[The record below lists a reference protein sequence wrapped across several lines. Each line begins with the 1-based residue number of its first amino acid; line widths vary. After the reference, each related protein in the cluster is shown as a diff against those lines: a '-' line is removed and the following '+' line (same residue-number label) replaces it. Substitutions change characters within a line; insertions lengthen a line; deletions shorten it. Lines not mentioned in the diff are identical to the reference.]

1 MGVFFFEGK
10 VVIDFYPVKWYTVFR
25 NDNLKGGRPMKNI
38 VMGIIAHVDAGKTT
52 LSEAMLYSSGA
63 IKQLGRVDKRDAH
76 LDTHSLERERGIT
89 IFSKQTVFDLQDT
102 HVSLIDTPGHVD
114 FSCETERSLSVQDYC
129 VLVISATDGIKPHT
143 KTLWQLLAA
152 RKIPTFIF
160 VNKTDIS
167 DRTRDELF
175 DEIHT
180 VLSDKCVNFSAVD
193 TYDFYDDVAGKDEA
207 LIEEFLSTDMLT
219 DDSIADAIRKRLV
232 FPCFFGSALK
242 MKGVEELLSG
252 IDRFTRETP
261 YPVSLFGAKVY
272 KIMRDSAGRRMTLAK
287 ITGGTLMPKSMI
299 EYRTKSAE
307 TVTEKVEEIRL
318 LTHDRSKPLKEA
330 ERGTLCAII
339 GPTATAAG
347 TGIGIEADDS
357 AMLSPVLD
365 YRMILPREV
374 SPYDAYLR
382 LTALAEE
389 DPSLGIS
396 WQTGSKEIRV
406 SLMGEIQLEVLKRII
421 SERFGMAVEFDEGS
435 ILYRETV
442 LNEVIGSGH
451 FEPLRHYAEA
461 HLRIEPLPEGSGI
474 MTASECQTD
483 LLSSNW
489 QRLILTHVDERVHRG
504 VLIGAPLTDVKI
516 TLIAGKA
523 HLKHTEGGDF
533 RQATYRAIRQGLM
546 KAESVILEPTF
557 DFRIEVPTDYLGR
570 VMTDVT
576 NMHGT
581 SLAPEIYGDEAV
593 LEGNCPVATMRSY
606 ASELRAFTRGAGKI
620 TMNVGAYAPAHNQD
634 EIIERY
640 AYDPLLD
647 ERNPASSVFCKAGAG
662 YAVPWNEADALMHLR
677 MDTDTDEETSDA
689 SNVPV
694 RARAIKYSGT
704 VEEDKELMRIFEA
717 TYGKIKPRRVAERR
731 ENKAPTTAPKQRG
744 TPRRKLEDHII
755 IDGYNLIFAWEELKR
770 AADSDFSLARDML
783 TRIMCDYTAFRK
795 CHATVVFDA
804 YKRRGGEGSEE
815 LCGNVKIVYTKES
828 QTADSYIEKLSK
840 ELVADYTVRV
850 VTSDLEEQNVILGN
864 GALRVSPKEFRL
876 EIENTA
882 SEINEVIEKF
892 KYKSK

>member
-1 MGVFFFEGK
+1 
-10 VVIDFYPVKWYTVFR
+10 
-25 NDNLKGGRPMKNI
+25 MKNI

-52 LSEAMLYSSGA
+52 LSEAILYASGM
-63 IKQLGRVDKRDAH
+63 IKELGRVDKRDAH
-76 LDTHSLERERGIT
+76 LDTYSLERERGIT
-89 IFSKQTVFDLQDT
+89 IFSKQTVFDFGDT

-143 KTLWQLLAA
+143 KTLWQLLSA

-160 VNKTDIS
+160 INKTDIS

-175 DEIHT
+175 DEVRT
-180 VLSDKCVNFSAVD
+180 VLSDRCVNFSSVGS
-193 TYDFYDDVAGKDEA
+193 YDFYDEVAGNDA
-207 LIEEFLSTDMLT
+207 SLIEEFLENECLT
-219 DDSIADAIRKRLV
+219 DESITEAIRKRLV

-242 MKGVEELLSG
+242 MKGVEELLVG

-261 YPVSLFGAKVY
+261 YPVSLFGAKAY
-272 KIMRDSAGRRMTLAK
+272 KIMRDPSGRRMTLAK
-287 ITGGTLMPKSMI
+287 ITGGTLYPKSMI
-299 EYRTKSAE
+299 EYRTKTGE
-307 TVTEKVEEIRL
+307 IVTEKVEEIRL
-318 LTHDRSKPLKEA
+318 LTHDKSRPLKEA
-330 ERGTLCAII
+330 ERGTLCALI
-339 GPTATAAG
+339 GPTATSAG

-365 YRMILPREV
+365 YRMILPRDV

-396 WQTGSKEIRV
+396 WETGAKEIRV

-451 FEPLRHYAEA
+451 FEPLRHYAEV
-461 HLRIEPLPEGSGI
+461 HLRIEPLPEGSGT
-474 MTASECQTD
+474 MSASDCQTD
-483 LLSSNW
+483 VLSSNW

-533 RQATYRAIRQGLM
+533 RQATYRAVRQGLM
-546 KAESVILEPTF
+546 KAKSVILEPTF
-557 DFRIEVPTDYLGR
+557 NFRIEVPTEYLGR
-570 VMTDVT
+570 VMMDVT

-581 SLAPEIYGDEAV
+581 ALSPEIYESYAV
-593 LEGNCPVATMRSY
+593 LDGSCPVATMRSY
-606 ASELRAFTRGAGKI
+606 ASDLRAFTRGEGKI
-620 TMNVGAYAPAHNQD
+620 TMNVGAYAPAHNQED
-634 EIIERY
+634 IIAKY
-640 AYDPLLD
+640 NYDPTLD

-662 YAVPWNEADALMHLR
+662 YAVPWNEADALMHIK
-677 MDTDTDEETSDA
+677 TDVSDEEETDSSSDI
-689 SNVPV
+689 PV
-694 RARAIKYSGT
+694 RARAIKYTGT

-717 TYGKIKPRRVAERR
+717 TYGKIKPRRVAERK
-731 ENKAPTTAPKQRG
+731 ENKAPEAKT
-744 TPRRKLEDHII
+744 RRKTSPHKNLSEHVI
-755 IDGYNLIFAWEELKR
+755 IDGYNLVFAWDELKC
-770 AADSDFSLARDML
+770 AGDGDFALARDIL
-783 TRIMCDYTAFRK
+783 TRLMCSYTAFRK
-795 CHATVVFDA
+795 CHATIVFDA

-815 LCGNVKIVYTKES
+815 QCGNVKVVYTKEA
-828 QTADSYIEKLSK
+828 QTADSYIERLAK
-840 ELVADYTVRV
+840 ELVDDYTVRV
-850 VTSDLEEQNVILGN
+850 VSSDREEQNIILGH
-864 GALRVSPKEFRL
+864 GALRVSPREFRE
-876 EIENTA
+876 EIENTT

-892 KYKSK
+892 KLKSK

>member
-1 MGVFFFEGK
+1 
-10 VVIDFYPVKWYTVFR
+10 
-25 NDNLKGGRPMKNI
+25 MKNI

-52 LSEAMLYSSGA
+52 LSEAMLYESGA

-76 LDTHSLERERGIT
+76 LDTYSLERERGIT
-89 IFSKQTVFDLQDT
+89 IFSKQTVFDFGDT

-160 VNKTDIS
+160 INKTDIS

-175 DEIHT
+175 AEVHT
-180 VLSDKCVNFSAVD
+180 VLSDKCVNFSHVGS
-193 TYDFYDDVAGKDEA
+193 YDFYDEVASKDEA
-207 LIEEFLSTDMLT
+207 LIEEFFATDTLSDE
-219 DDSIADAIRKRLV
+219 SIASAIRKRQV

-242 MKGVEELLSG
+242 MKGVEELLFG

-261 YPVSLFGAKVY
+261 YPASLFGAKVY
-272 KIMRDSAGRRMTLAK
+272 KIMRDASGRRLTLAK
-287 ITGGTLMPKSMI
+287 ITGGTLAPKSMI
-299 EYRTKSAE
+299 EYRTKSGE
-307 TVTEKVEEIRL
+307 MITEKVEEIRL
-318 LTHDRSKPLKEA
+318 LTHDKSRPLKEA
-330 ERGTLCAII
+330 ERGTLCALI
-339 GPTATAAG
+339 GLSATAAG

-357 AMLSPVLD
+357 SMLSPVLD
-365 YRMILPREV
+365 YRMILPKDV

-396 WQTGSKEIRV
+396 WQTGAKEIRV
-406 SLMGEIQLEVLKRII
+406 SLMGEIQLEVLKRVIL
-421 SERFGMAVEFDEGS
+421 ERFGMDVEFDEGS

-442 LNEVIGSGH
+442 LDEVIGSGH
-451 FEPLRHYAEA
+451 FEPLRHYAEV
-461 HLRIEPLPEGSGI
+461 HLRIEPLPEGSGN
-474 MTASECQTD
+474 MSASDCQTD

-516 TLIAGKA
+516 TLIAGRA

-533 RQATYRAIRQGLM
+533 RQATYRAVRQGLM
-546 KAESVILEPTF
+546 KAKSVILEPTF
-557 DFRIEVPTDYLGR
+557 NFRIEAPTEYLGR
-570 VMTDVT
+570 IMTDIT

-581 SLAPEIYGDEAV
+581 SGAPEIYEDQAV
-593 LEGNCPVATMRSY
+593 LEGSCPVATMRSY
-606 ASELRAFTRGAGKI
+606 ASELRAFTRGSGKI

-634 EIIERY
+634 EIIAKY
-640 AYDPLLD
+640 NYDPLLD
-647 ERNPASSVFCKAGAG
+647 ERNPASSVFCKAGSG
-662 YAVPWNEADALMHLR
+662 YAVPWDEADALMHIR
-677 MDTDTDEETSDA
+677 TDSQDSEETDDVSD
-689 SNVPV
+689 VPV
-694 RARAIKYSGT
+694 RARAVKYGGT
-704 VEEDKELMRIFEA
+704 AEEDKELMRIFEA
-717 TYGKIKPRRVAERR
+717 TYGKIKPRRVAERT
-731 ENKAPTTAPKQRG
+731 ENKAPETKAKKRQ
-744 TPRRKLEDHII
+744 TPPRNLSEHVI

-770 AADSDFSLARDML
+770 ASESDFSLARDML

-795 CHATVVFDA
+795 AHATIVFDA

-815 LCGNVKIVYTKES
+815 VCGNVRIVYTKEAE
-828 QTADSYIEKLSK
+828 TADSHIEKLSK
-840 ELVADYTVRV
+840 ELVSDYTVRV

-864 GALRVSPKEFRL
+864 GALRVSPREFRL

-882 SEINEVIEKF
+882 SEINDVIEKF

>member
-1 MGVFFFEGK
+1 
-10 VVIDFYPVKWYTVFR
+10 
-25 NDNLKGGRPMKNI
+25 MKNI

-52 LSEAMLYSSGA
+52 LSEAILYESGA

-76 LDTHSLERERGIT
+76 LDTYSLERERGIT
-89 IFSKQTVFDLQDT
+89 IFSKQTVFDFGET

-160 VNKTDIS
+160 INKIDIS

-175 DEIHT
+175 DEVRT
-180 VLSDKCVNFSAVD
+180 VLSDKCVNFSNVGS
-193 TYDFYDDVAGKDEA
+193 YDFYDEVAGKDEE
-207 LIEEFLSTDMLT
+207 LIEEFLATETLT
-219 DDSIADAIRKRLV
+219 DESIIDAIRKRLV

-242 MKGVEELLSG
+242 MKGITELLMG

-272 KIMRDSAGRRMTLAK
+272 KIMRDATGKRLTLAK
-287 ITGGTLMPKSMI
+287 ITGGTLTPKSMI
-299 EYRTKSAE
+299 EYRTKSGE
-307 TVTEKVEEIRL
+307 LVEEKVEEIRL
-318 LTHDRSKPLKEA
+318 LTHDKSKPLKEA
-330 ERGTLCAII
+330 ERGTLCALI
-339 GPTATAAG
+339 GPTSTAAG

-357 AMLSPVLD
+357 SMLSPVLD
-365 YRMILPREV
+365 YRMILPRDV

-389 DPSLGIS
+389 DPSLGIT
-396 WQTGSKEIRV
+396 WETGSKEIRV

-421 SERFGMAVEFDEGS
+421 SERFGMSVEFDEGK

-451 FEPLRHYAEA
+451 FEPLRHYAEV
-461 HLRIEPLPEGSGI
+461 HLRIEPLPEGSGT
-474 MTASECQTD
+474 MSASDCQTD

-489 QRLILTHVDERVHRG
+489 QRLILTHIDERVHRG

-516 TLIAGKA
+516 TLIAGRA

-533 RQATYRAIRQGLM
+533 RQATYRAVRQGLM
-546 KAESVILEPTF
+546 KAQSVILEPTF
-557 DFRIEVPTDYLGR
+557 NFHIEVPTEYLGR

-581 SLAPEIYGDEAV
+581 SAAPEIFENQATLDGV
-593 LEGNCPVATMRSY
+593 CPVATMRSY
-606 ASELRAFTRGAGKI
+606 ASELRAFTRGEGKI

-634 EIIERY
+634 EIIAKY
-640 AYDPLLD
+640 AYNPLLD
-647 ERNPASSVFCKAGAG
+647 ERNPCSSVFCKAGAG
-662 YAVPWNEADALMHLR
+662 YAVPWDEADMLMHIK
-677 MDTDTDEETSDA
+677 TDVSDAEESDETSDI
-689 SNVPV
+689 PV
-694 RARAIKYSGT
+694 RARAIKYNGT
-704 VEEDKELMRIFEA
+704 AEEDKELMRIFEA
-717 TYGKIKPRRVAERR
+717 TYGKIKPRRVAERK
-731 ENKAPTTAPKQRG
+731 ENKAPESK
-744 TPRRKLEDHII
+744 PRRKASTHKNLEEHLIL
-755 IDGYNLIFAWEELKR
+755 DGYNLIFAWEELEG
-770 AADSDFSLARDML
+770 AGETDFALARDML
-783 TRIMCDYTAFRK
+783 TRIMCSYTAFRK
-795 CHATVVFDA
+795 CHATIVFDA

-815 LCGNVKIVYTKES
+815 LCGNVKIVYTKEG

-840 ELVADYTVRV
+840 ELVESYTVRV
-850 VTSDLEEQNVILGN
+850 VTSDLEEQNIILGN
-864 GALRVSPKEFRL
+864 GALRVSPKEFRR
-876 EIENTA
+876 EVENTT
-882 SEINEVIEKF
+882 SEINEVIDKF
-892 KYKSK
+892 RYKK

>member
-1 MGVFFFEGK
+1 MTSERRG
-10 VVIDFYPVKWYTVFR
+10 
-25 NDNLKGGRPMKNI
+25 PMKNI

-52 LSEAMLYSSGA
+52 LSEAILYTSGA

-76 LDTHSLERERGIT
+76 LDTYSLERERGIT
-89 IFSKQTVFDLQDT
+89 IFSKQTVFDFKDT

-160 VNKTDIS
+160 INKTDIS
-167 DRTRDELF
+167 SRTRDELF
-175 DEIHT
+175 SEVKT
-180 VLSDKCVNFSAVD
+180 VLSDKCVNFSSVGS
-193 TYDFYDDVAGKDEA
+193 YDFYDDVAGKDEE
-207 LIEEFLSTDMLT
+207 LIEQFLATDTLT
-219 DDSIADAIRKRLV
+219 DDTIADAIRKRLV

-242 MKGVEELLSG
+242 LKGVEDLLAG

-261 YPVSLFGAKVY
+261 YPVSLFGAKAY
-272 KIMRDSAGRRMTLAK
+272 KIMRDSTGRRMTLAK
-287 ITGGTLMPKSMI
+287 ITGGTLYPKSMI
-299 EYRTKSAE
+299 EYRNRSGE
-307 TVTEKVEEIRL
+307 IITEKVEEIRL
-318 LTHDRSKPLKEA
+318 LTHDKSKPLKEA

-339 GPTATAAG
+339 GPTETAAG
-347 TGIGIEADDS
+347 TGIGIEANDS
-357 AMLSPVLD
+357 AMLCPVLD
-365 YRMILPREV
+365 YRMILPKDI

-382 LTALAEE
+382 LSVLAEE

-396 WQTGSKEIRV
+396 WQTGAKEIRV

-421 SERFGMAVEFDEGS
+421 SERFGMTVEFDEGS

-461 HLRIEPLPEGSGI
+461 HLRIEPLPEGSGT
-474 MTASECQTD
+474 MSASDCHTD
-483 LLSSNW
+483 ILSSNW
-489 QRLILTHVDERVHRG
+489 QRLILTHIDERVHRG

-516 TLIAGKA
+516 TLIAGRA

-581 SLAPEIYGDEAV
+581 SKAPEIYESFAV
-593 LEGNCPVATMRSY
+593 LEGSCPVATMRSY
-606 ASELRAFTRGAGKI
+606 ASELRAFTRGEGKI

-634 EIIERY
+634 EIIAKY

-662 YAVPWNEADALMHLR
+662 YAVPWDEADALMHIK
-677 MDTDTDEETSDA
+677 TDVRDDEEMDEVSD
-689 SNVPV
+689 VPV
-694 RARAIKYSGT
+694 RARAIKYMGT

-717 TYGKIKPRRVAERR
+717 TYGKIKPRRVAERK
-731 ENKAPTTAPKQRG
+731 ENKAPESKPG
-744 TPRRKLEDHII
+744 RKSRAHKNLEEYVIL
-755 IDGYNLIFAWEELKR
+755 DGYNLIFAWDELKY
-770 AADSDFSLARDML
+770 AAESDFSLARDIL
-783 TRIMCDYTAFRK
+783 VRIMCSYTAFRK
-795 CHATVVFDA
+795 CHASIVFDA
-804 YKRRGGEGSEE
+804 YKRSGGEGSEE
-815 LCGNVKIVYTKES
+815 QCGNVKVIYTKEA

-840 ELVADYTVRV
+840 ELVESYTVRV
-850 VTSDLEEQNVILGN
+850 VTSDREEQNIILGH
-864 GALRVSPKEFRL
+864 GALRVSPKEFYS
-876 EIENTA
+876 EVENTT
-882 SEINEVIEKF
+882 SEINDVIEKM
-892 KYKSK
+892 KLKK

>member
-1 MGVFFFEGK
+1 
-10 VVIDFYPVKWYTVFR
+10 
-25 NDNLKGGRPMKNI
+25 MKNI

-52 LSEAMLYSSGA
+52 LSEAILYESGT

-76 LDTHSLERERGIT
+76 LDTYSLERERGIT
-89 IFSKQTVFDLQDT
+89 IFSKQTVFDFGET

-175 DEIHT
+175 SEIKT
-180 VLSDKCVNFSAVD
+180 VLSDRCVNFSHTN
-193 TYDFYDDVAGKDEA
+193 TYDFYDDVAGKDES
-207 LIEEFLSTDMLT
+207 LIEEFLEKETL
-219 DDSIADAIRKRLV
+219 DDESIAAAIKKRLV

-242 MKGVEELLSG
+242 LKGVNDLLVG

-272 KIMRDSAGRRMTLAK
+272 KILRDNTGRRMTLAK
-287 ITGGTLMPKSMI
+287 ITGGTLYPKTMI
-299 EYRTKSAE
+299 EFKSRSGESVA
-307 TVTEKVEEIRL
+307 EKVEEIRL
-318 LTHDRSKPLKEA
+318 LTHDKSKPLKEA
-330 ERGTLCAII
+330 VRGTLCAMI
-339 GPTATAAG
+339 GPTMTAAG
-347 TGIGIEADDS
+347 TGIGIEANDS
-357 AMLSPVLD
+357 SMLSPVLD
-365 YRMILPREV
+365 YRMILPRDI

-382 LTALAEE
+382 LSALAEE

-396 WQTGSKEIRV
+396 WESGSKEIRV

-421 SERFGMAVEFDEGS
+421 SERFGFAVEFDEGS

-461 HLRIEPLPEGSGI
+461 HLCIEPLPEGSG
-474 MTASECQTD
+474 TVSASDCSSD

-489 QRLILTHVDERVHRG
+489 QRLILTHIDERVHRG

-516 TLIAGKA
+516 TLVAGRA

-546 KAESVILEPTF
+546 KAQSVILEPTF
-557 DFRIEVPTDYLGR
+557 DFRIELPTEYLGR

-581 SLAPEIYGDEAV
+581 SDAPEIYENLSV

-606 ASELRAFTRGAGKI
+606 ASELRAFTRGEGKI
-620 TMNVGAYAPAHNQD
+620 TMNVGAYAPAHNQS

-640 AYDPLLD
+640 GYDPTLD

-662 YAVPWNEADALMHLR
+662 YAVPWDEADSLMHIRLDGQDSGE
-677 MDTDTDEETSDA
+677 DTESEI
-689 SNVPV
+689 PV
-694 RARAIKYSGT
+694 RARAVKYSGT

-717 TYGKIKPRRVAERR
+717 TYGKIKPRHVAERK
-731 ENKAPTTAPKQRG
+731 ENKAPSEKPV
-744 TPRRKLEDHII
+744 RKGKTHKNLEEYVIL
-755 IDGYNLIFAWEELKR
+755 DGYNVIFAWDELK
-770 AADSDFSLARDML
+770 AMADSDLSLARDAV
-783 TRIMCDYTAFRK
+783 TRIMCNYTAFRK
-795 CHATVVFDA
+795 CHATIVFDA

-815 LCGNVKIVYTKES
+815 LCGNVKIVYTKEG
-828 QTADSYIEKLSK
+828 QTADSYVEKLSK
-840 ELVADYTVRV
+840 ELSDSYTVRV
-850 VTSDLEEQNVILGN
+850 VTSDLEEQYVVLGN
-864 GALRVSPKEFRL
+864 GALRVSVKEFRR
-876 EIENTA
+876 EIENTT
-882 SEINEVIEKF
+882 SEISEVIDKI
-892 KYKSK
+892 KLRSK

>member
-1 MGVFFFEGK
+1 MTSERRG
-10 VVIDFYPVKWYTVFR
+10 
-25 NDNLKGGRPMKNI
+25 PMKNI

-52 LSEAMLYSSGA
+52 LSEAILYTSGT

-76 LDTHSLERERGIT
+76 LDTYSLERERGIT
-89 IFSKQTVFDLQDT
+89 IFSKQTVFDFKDT

-143 KTLWQLLAA
+143 KTLWQLLSA

-167 DRTRDELF
+167 SRTRDELF
-175 DEIHT
+175 DEVKT
-180 VLSDKCVNFSAVD
+180 VLSDKCVNFSSVG
-193 TYDFYDDVAGKDEA
+193 TYEFYDEVAGKDEE
-207 LIEEFLSTDMLT
+207 LIEEFLATDTLT

-242 MKGVEELLSG
+242 LKGVEDLLNG

-272 KIMRDSAGRRMTLAK
+272 KIMRDATGRRMTLAK
-287 ITGGTLMPKSMI
+287 ITGGTLYPKSMI
-299 EYRTKSAE
+299 EYRTRSGE
-307 TVTEKVEEIRL
+307 LITEKVEEIRL
-318 LTHDRSKPLKEA
+318 LTHDKSKPLKEA

-339 GPTATAAG
+339 GPNETAAG
-347 TGIGIEADDS
+347 TGIGIEANDT

-365 YRMILPREV
+365 YRMILPKDV

-382 LTALAEE
+382 LSVLAEE

-396 WQTGSKEIRV
+396 WQTGAKEIRV

-421 SERFGMAVEFDEGS
+421 SERFGMTVEFDEGS

-461 HLRIEPLPEGSGI
+461 HLRIEPLPEGSGT
-474 MTASECQTD
+474 MSASDCHTD
-483 LLSSNW
+483 VLSSNW
-489 QRLILTHVDERVHRG
+489 QRLILTHIDERVHRG

-516 TLIAGKA
+516 TLIAGRA

-533 RQATYRAIRQGLM
+533 RQATYRAVRQGLM
-546 KAESVILEPTF
+546 KAESIILEPTF

-581 SLAPEIYGDEAV
+581 SKAPEIYENLAV
-593 LEGNCPVATMRSY
+593 LEGSCPVATMRSY
-606 ASELRAFTRGAGKI
+606 SSELRAFTRGEGKI

-634 EIIERY
+634 EIIAKY

-662 YAVPWNEADALMHLR
+662 YAVPWDEADALMHIK
-677 MDTDTDEETSDA
+677 TDVKDEEETDGA
-689 SNVPV
+689 SAVPV
-694 RARAIKYSGT
+694 RARAIKYTGT

-717 TYGKIKPRRVAERR
+717 TYGKIQPRRVAERK
-731 ENKAPTTAPKQRG
+731 ENKAPETKA
-744 TPRRKLEDHII
+744 RRKSSAHKNLEEYVIL
-755 IDGYNLIFAWEELKR
+755 DGYNLIFAWDELKY
-770 AADSDFSLARDML
+770 AAECDFSLARDML
-783 TRIMCDYTAFRK
+783 IRIMCSYTAFRK
-795 CHATVVFDA
+795 CHASIVFDA
-804 YKRRGGEGSEE
+804 YKRQGGEGSEE
-815 LCGNVKIVYTKES
+815 RCGNVKVVYTKEA

-840 ELVADYTVRV
+840 ELVESYTVRV
-850 VTSDLEEQNVILGN
+850 VTSDYEEQNIILGN
-864 GALRVSPKEFRL
+864 GALRVSPKEFHS
-876 EIENTA
+876 EVENTT
-882 SEINEVIEKF
+882 SEINDVIDKIRL
-892 KYKSK
+892 KK

>member
-1 MGVFFFEGK
+1 MVYCSCSK
-10 VVIDFYPVKWYTVFR
+10 NIT
-25 NDNLKGGRPMKNI
+25 KGREKMKNI

-52 LSEAMLYSSGA
+52 LSEAILYQSGA
-63 IKQLGRVDKRDAH
+63 IKELGRVDKRDAH

-89 IFSKQTVFDLQDT
+89 IFSKQTVFDFGET

-160 VNKTDIS
+160 INKTDIS

-175 DEIHT
+175 DEVRT
-180 VLSDKCVNFSAVD
+180 VLSDRCVNFSNID
-193 TYDFYDDVAGKDEA
+193 SYEFYDEVAGKDEA
-207 LIEEFLSTDMLT
+207 LIEEFLDNEYLSDE
-219 DDSIADAIRKRLV
+219 SITDAIRKRLV

-242 MKGVEELLSG
+242 MKGVEELLIG

-261 YPVSLFGAKVY
+261 YPVSLFGAKAY
-272 KIMRDSAGRRMTLAK
+272 KIMRDANGRRMTLAK
-287 ITGGTLMPKSMI
+287 ITGGTLQPKAMI
-299 EYRTKSAE
+299 EYRTKTGE
-307 TVTEKVEEIRL
+307 VMYEKVEEIRL
-318 LTHDRSKPLKEA
+318 LTHDKSRPLKEA

-365 YRMILPREV
+365 YRMILPTGV

-406 SLMGEIQLEVLKRII
+406 SLMGEIQLEVLKRVI

-442 LNEVIGSGH
+442 SNEVIGSGH
-451 FEPLRHYAEA
+451 FEPLRHYAEV
-461 HLRIEPLPEGSGI
+461 HLRLEPLPEGSGI
-474 MTASECQTD
+474 MSSSECQTD

-516 TLIAGKA
+516 TLIAGRA

-533 RQATYRAIRQGLM
+533 RQATYRAVRQGLM
-546 KAESVILEPTF
+546 KARSVILEPTF
-557 DFRIEVPTDYLGR
+557 NFRIEVPTDYLGR
-570 VMTDVT
+570 VMTDIT

-581 SLAPEIYGDEAV
+581 SSSPEIYENCAI
-593 LEGNCPVATMRSY
+593 LEGTCPVATMRSY
-606 ASELRAFTRGAGKI
+606 ASELRAFTRGEGKI

-634 EIIERY
+634 EIIAKY
-640 AYDPLLD
+640 GYDPTLD

-662 YAVPWNEADALMHLR
+662 YAVPWDEADALMHIR
-677 MDTDTDEETSDA
+677 TDASDEEESDSTSDI
-689 SNVPV
+689 PV
-694 RARAIKYSGT
+694 RARAIKYTGT

-717 TYGKIKPRRVAERR
+717 TYGKIKPRRVAERK
-731 ENKAPTTAPKQRG
+731 ENKAPEAKVKRKTTPHKNL
-744 TPRRKLEDHII
+744 TEHII
-755 IDGYNLIFAWEELKR
+755 LDGYNLIFAWDELKS
-770 AADSDFSLARDML
+770 AAERDFSLARDML
-783 TRIMCDYTAFRK
+783 TRIMCSYTAFRK

-815 LCGNVKIVYTKES
+815 LCGNVRIVYTKEA

-840 ELVADYTVRV
+840 ELVDEYTVRV
-850 VTSDLEEQNVILGN
+850 VTSDLEEQNIILGN
-864 GALRVSPKEFRL
+864 GALRVSPKEFRR
-876 EIENTA
+876 EIENTT
-882 SEINEVIEKF
+882 SEINEVIDKI
-892 KYKSK
+892 KYGAK

>member
-1 MGVFFFEGK
+1 
-10 VVIDFYPVKWYTVFR
+10 
-25 NDNLKGGRPMKNI
+25 MKNI

-52 LSEAMLYSSGA
+52 LSEAILYASGA

-76 LDTHSLERERGIT
+76 LDTYSLERERGIT
-89 IFSKQTVFDLQDT
+89 IFSKQTVFDFGHT

-160 VNKTDIS
+160 INKIDIS

-175 DEIHT
+175 DEVRT
-180 VLSDKCVNFSAVD
+180 VLSDKCVNFSNVGS
-193 TYDFYDDVAGKDEA
+193 YDFYDEVAGKDEE
-207 LIEEFLSTDMLT
+207 LIEEFLATETLT
-219 DDSIADAIRKRLV
+219 DDRITDAIRNRLV

-242 MKGVEELLSG
+242 MKGVEELLEG

-261 YPVSLFGAKVY
+261 YPVSLFGAKAY
-272 KIMRDSAGRRMTLAK
+272 KIMRDAAGRRMTLAK
-287 ITGGTLMPKSMI
+287 ITGGTLYPKSMI
-299 EYRTKSAE
+299 EYRTKSGE
-307 TVTEKVEEIRL
+307 LITEKVEEIRL
-318 LTHDRSKPLKEA
+318 LTHDKSRPLKEA
-330 ERGTLCAII
+330 ERGTLCALI

-347 TGIGIEADDS
+347 TGIGIEADDA

-365 YRMILPREV
+365 YRMILPRDV

-389 DPSLGIS
+389 DPALGIS
-396 WQTGSKEIRV
+396 WETGSKEIRV

-421 SERFGMAVEFDEGS
+421 SERFGMTVEFDEGS

-451 FEPLRHYAEA
+451 FEPLRHYAEV
-461 HLRIEPLPEGSGI
+461 HLRIEPLPEGSGT
-474 MTASECQTD
+474 MSASDCQTD
-483 LLSSNW
+483 ILSSNW

-504 VLIGAPLTDVKI
+504 VLIGAPLTDVRI

-546 KAESVILEPTF
+546 KAKSVILEPTF
-557 DFRIEVPTDYLGR
+557 NFHIEVPTEYLGR
-570 VMTDVT
+570 VMMDIT

-581 SLAPEIYGDEAV
+581 SSSPEIFEEHAILDGV
-593 LEGNCPVATMRSY
+593 CPVATMRSY
-606 ASELRAFTRGAGKI
+606 ASELRAFTRGEGKI

-634 EIIERY
+634 EIIAKY

-647 ERNPASSVFCKAGAG
+647 ERNPSSSVFCKAGAG
-662 YAVPWNEADALMHLR
+662 YAVPWDEADALMHIK
-677 MDTDTDEETSDA
+677 TDISDENEIDESSD
-689 SNVPV
+689 VPI
-694 RARAIKYSGT
+694 RARAIKYTGT

-717 TYGKIKPRRVAERR
+717 TYGKIKPRRVAERK
-731 ENKAPTTAPKQRG
+731 ENKAPETKQK
-744 TPRRKLEDHII
+744 RKTQGHKNLEEYII
-755 IDGYNLIFAWEELKR
+755 LDGYNLIFSWEELK
-770 AADSDFSLARDML
+770 AAQESDFSFARDVL
-783 TRIMCDYTAFRK
+783 IRIMCSYTAFRK
-795 CHATVVFDA
+795 CHATIVFDA

-815 LCGNVKIVYTKES
+815 QCGNVKVVYTKEA

-840 ELVADYTVRV
+840 ELVDNYTVRV
-850 VTSDLEEQNVILGN
+850 VTSDLAEQNVILGH
-864 GALRVSPKEFRL
+864 GGLRVSPKEFRQ
-876 EIENTA
+876 EVENTT

-892 KYKSK
+892 KCKTK